1 MNTATRP
8 ERRRWILPGLIGLGL
23 GVGLSG
29 LLAYVF
35 VGPRASA
42 FAPGMLGAAGR
53 LPKPAA
59 RPAVD
64 DPDALRRD
72 EQALAAANGILD
84 ALAKQDAAA
93 MAARCGS
100 PFLWGRVD
108 KHRVVENPAEIQRCL
123 SEDLLFAWEPLMYE
137 PERSLSLPLSPSAF
151 FHQWADHLAGIPG
164 RREGLDAIH
173 WEETDRMIV
182 DDRRGMLIGVR
193 TGAQSAPAEN
203 GTAQSP
209 RVIALVVGDF
219 RPPPFKL
226 TRDIIYGRKFGVALT
241 LDLIQPKTGGNRAA
255 VLELIGDTFASHP
268 PQIANRL
275 HAREQ
280 GLIDRGYTLIYV
292 THSSVPRNPIPEIVG
307 DVRRAVRYIRFHAAQ
322 LDLDPDKISVL
333 GGSACGYLAL
343 MAGTSDDDIQPFPPK
358 SDPVRLGDLPAD
370 PVESVS
376 GKASAIVAY
385 FPVTDFVNFGETGK
399 TVFDGG
405 GLPTPGILDLYDYD
419 DKTMGYTR
427 ISDRAEQ
434 LRRLKTLSPVNRVGR
449 GFPPTLLFH
458 GAKDTHV
465 PVQQSESMA
474 RALKAAGV
482 DVEVVIKPNEEHGW
496 SDNAADQKTLV
507 EWLDRRLFSK
517 GQ

>member
-1 MNTATRP
+1 MS
-8 ERRRWILPGLIGLGL
+8 
-23 GVGLSG
+23 GV
-29 LLAYVF
+29 LAYVF
-35 VGPRASA
+35 VGPRAKTPA
-42 FAPGMLGAAGR
+42 TGKLGAAGR
-53 LPKPAA
+53 LPSPAAKPAT
-59 RPAVD
+59 D
-64 DPDALRRD
+64 DPEAPRRD
-72 EQALAAANGILD
+72 EEALAAANGILD
-84 ALAKQDAAA
+84 ALAKKDGAA
-93 MAARCGS
+93 MAARCGT
-100 PFLWGRVD
+100 PFLWCRVD
-108 KHRVVENPAEIQRCL
+108 KHQVVKDSAEIQRCL

-137 PERSLSLPLSPSAF
+137 PKQSLNPPLSPSAF
-151 FHQWADHLAGIPG
+151 FDRYTDQLKAPRLK
-164 RREGLDAIH
+164 EGLDAIH
-173 WEETDRMIV
+173 WEELDRMIV
-182 DDRRGMLIGVR
+182 DEHRGMLIGVR
-193 TGAQSAPAEN
+193 AASEGST
-203 GTAQSP
+203 TQSP

-255 VLELIGDTFASHP
+255 VLELIGDTFMSHP
-268 PQIANRL
+268 PSILNRL

-280 GLIDRGYTLIYV
+280 GLIDHGYTLVYV
-292 THSSVPRNPIPEIVG
+292 THSSVPRHPIPEIVG

-322 LDLDPDKISVL
+322 LDLDPDKIAVL

-343 MAGTSDDDIQPFPPK
+343 MAGANDDEAQPFPPK

-370 PVESVS
+370 PVEGTS

-385 FPVTDFVNFGETGK
+385 FPVTDFVNYGETGK

-405 GLPTPGILDLYDYD
+405 ALPFPGILDLYDYD
-419 DKTMGYTR
+419 NKIMGFTR
-427 ISDRAEQ
+427 IADRTEQ
-434 LRRLKTLSPVNRVGR
+434 LQRLKTLSPVNRVGR

-482 DVEVVIKPNEEHGW
+482 DVELVIKPNEGHGW

-507 EWLDRRLFSK
+507 EWLNRRLHSEGK
-517 GQ
+517 